1 MMLTMK
7 SHSKALKMNRYNN
20 LRSECLDDAMDL
32 LTGDRNIDYG
42 EPIENFERVAAGWS
56 IILGKY
62 IAPHQ
67 VALCMTWLKIARLT
81 ETPDHKDSYTDA
93 AGYIALGWELVN
105 KQDDCS

>member
-1 MMLTMK
+1 MTLTMK
-7 SHSKALKMNRYNN
+7 SRSEVQPMSRYNN
-20 LRSECLDDAMDL
+20 LRSECLDDAMQL

-42 EPIENFERVAAGWS
+42 EPIENFERVADGWS

-67 VALCMTWLKIARLT
+67 VALCMAWLKIARLT
-81 ETPDHKDSYTDA
+81 ATPDHKDSYTDA